1 VAALSIARGS
11 GSSFAMVVILL
22 VVFIVVKALPL
33 LSLRPRPTMAAM
45 LTAISST
52 SAATLV
58 AAVAPLCGRMV
69 ATVSTVDGGTRRLLH
84 DI

>member
-1 VAALSIARGS
+1 MAALSIARGS

-33 LSLRPRPTMAAM
+33 LSLRPRPTVAA
-45 LTAISST
+45 LAAIPST
-52 SAATLV
+52 SAANFV
-58 AAVAPLCGRMV
+58 AVSTPLRGRMV
-69 ATVSTVDGGTRRLLH
+69 AAVSTVDGGTRRLLH

>member
-1 VAALSIARGS
+1 MAALSIASGS

-22 VVFIVVKALPL
+22 VVFIVIEALPL

-45 LTAISST
+45 LATILST
-52 SAATLV
+52 STATFVAAAT
-58 AAVAPLCGRMV
+58 PLRGRMV
-69 ATVSTVDGGTRRLLH
+69 AAVSTVDGGTRRLLH